1 MKNDRRTILSLV
13 ALGRITPYQA
23 ERLLIACNESRE
35 GLWLIACAALG
46 SLVWIFSH
54 ADATTLLHSARSW
67 FEGVT
72 FHRSL
77 AFIDSLLG
85 GLK

>member
-1 MKNDRRTILSLV
+1 
-13 ALGRITPYQA
+13 
-23 ERLLIACNESRE
+23 
-35 GLWLIACAALG
+35 LWLIACAALG